1 MNVLLDA
8 SAIIAVIADEPE
20 AQIVINCTKGAV
32 IMSPYII
39 SYEVT
44 NALTRMMRK
53 GIITTKEQMIE
64 LIQNF
69 KKIPLKILDVD
80 LEKTLE
86 IAWSFKIYAYDAF
99 YLETAKRLG
108 LPIISFDSNMIKI
121 AKELNLTVLG
131 GQNVNI

>member
-1 MNVLLDA
+1 MDIILDA

-20 AQIVINCTKGAV
+20 AQIVINCTKGAA
-32 IMSPYII
+32 II
-39 SYEVT
+39 SPNIISCEIA

-53 GIITTKEQMIE
+53 GIVTSKEQMIE

-69 KKIPLKILDVD
+69 KKIPLKMVEID

-86 IAWSFKIYAYDAF
+86 IAWNFKIYAYDAF
-99 YLETAKRLG
+99 YLEAAKRLG
-108 LPIISFDSNMIKI
+108 FPLISFDRGMIKI

-131 GQNVNI
+131 EENVSV